1 MKQPKQNKA
10 VQAARSKKKVACP
23 TRGVLYAPGT
33 GLAAH
38 IRSKHG
44 NAPQAIPVAG
54 NKAPAAEAAI
64 QMTVVDVDPRTHLQ
78 TALDQLTARNNQI
91 DQELG
96 RAEGLQTEKRQVTQR
111 IEALTAAMK
120 AFGQESMAA
129 SG

>member
-1 MKQPKQNKA
+1 
-10 VQAARSKKKVACP
+10 
-23 TRGVLYAPGT
+23 
-33 GLAAH
+33 
-38 IRSKHG
+38 
-44 NAPQAIPVAG
+44 
-54 NKAPAAEAAI
+54 
-64 QMTVVDVDPRTHLQ
+64 MTVVDVDPRTHLQ